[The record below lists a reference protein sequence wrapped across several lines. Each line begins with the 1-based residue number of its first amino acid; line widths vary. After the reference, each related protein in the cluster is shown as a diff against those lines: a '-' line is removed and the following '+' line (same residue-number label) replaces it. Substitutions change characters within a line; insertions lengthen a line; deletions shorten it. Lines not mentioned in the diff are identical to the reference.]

1 MPDSETFW
9 LTVTNVV
16 LGVGVSLCVLIA
28 AIGMGRE
35 ILVRLKQVG
44 LSHEIDNNLRASRD
58 YGARRQL

>member
-28 AIGMGRE
+28 VIGIARE
-35 ILVRLKQVG
+35 ILVRSKRNIQG
-44 LSHEIDNNLRASRD
+44 YRDN
-58 YGARRQL
+58 GARR